1 MTKIFEAIKTF
12 VLKHLTVVIL
22 SGVIVIL
29 FAIILIR
36 GC

>member
-1 MTKIFEAIKTF
+1 MTKIIEVIKTF

-22 SGVIVIL
+22 SGVIVVL